1 MAFLVPSTQGHLS
14 FPFLSSFLPPFHL
27 SSPSFS
33 ASFCYK
39 ISTGWTT
46 TIVPLFRDTPCSC
59 QGLTWEEQLTIKETI
74 SLLAIFLTI
83 ISHFYGHSNF
93 RGEEVLHTSIYNE
106 KKYIYILHWPCSST
120 SVGGVWNIT
129 AACGKVQFSQSR
141 LSHGK
146 CILLTISFHFLS
158 WVRRS
163 LMWHLSKEK
172 TEQNNLSRKEHHK
185 AHN

>member
-106 KKYIYILHWPCSST
+106 KKIYIYSPLTLFFYICGRCMEHNSSVWKSSIQ
-120 SVGGVWNIT
+120 SVT
-129 AACGKVQFSQSR
+129 AFTR
-141 LSHGK
+141 
-146 CILLTISFHFLS
+146 
-158 WVRRS
+158 
-163 LMWHLSKEK
+163 
-172 TEQNNLSRKEHHK
+172 
-185 AHN
+185 